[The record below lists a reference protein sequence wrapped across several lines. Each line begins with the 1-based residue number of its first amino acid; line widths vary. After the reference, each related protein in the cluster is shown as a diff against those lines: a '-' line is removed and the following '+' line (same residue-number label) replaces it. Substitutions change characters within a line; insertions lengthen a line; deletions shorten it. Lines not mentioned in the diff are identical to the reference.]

1 MTKENKTYENT
12 IVDADLHEALSLSIM
27 AILRTHFSA
36 SLRVTPE
43 VNAEIKQRL
52 ADGSAKMALLV
63 THDGTNAEASLAL
76 IATPSAPIFT
86 HTLLELN
93 GPLLTAIAPVGDLTL
108 TNLAKLN

>member
-1 MTKENKTYENT
+1 MNDHETHENT
-12 IVDADLHEALSLSIM
+12 TLDADLHEALSLSIM

-86 HTLLELN
+86 QALLVLH
-93 GPLLTAIAPVGDLTL
+93 GPLLTAIAPIGDVKLI
-108 TNLAKLN
+108 NLEKLN